1 VIVLAV
7 VVAYNLE
14 PAVRRKGALRI
25 VLVRNLEEVAVPI
38 VVDKE
43 AAEAVHRVVAHREVE
58 VAVPIAVDKEAAV
71 AVQAVHMAVEVV
83 HREVEVAVPN
93 LAAAVRLDHKTWI
106 IPPVGNSLLRFAP
119 FEADVQYHTTGV

>member
-38 VVDKE
+38 VVRTE
-43 AAEAVHRVVAHREVE
+43 IGV
-58 VAVPIAVDKEAAV
+58 
-71 AVQAVHMAVEVV
+71 VQAVHMAVEVV

-93 LAAAVRLDHKTWI
+93 LAAAVDLDHKTWI
-106 IPPVGNSLLRFAP
+106 IPPVGYSLLRFAP